1 MLRGG
6 SVVFSALLSIIFL
19 GRKLDMHHYA
29 GLVISCIGLGIII
42 SQTSY
47 RKKFKGMLILVG
59 VCLTLLSLLLDG
71 IYFVAEEIIFK

>member
-1 MLRGG
+1 
-6 SVVFSALLSIIFL
+6 
-19 GRKLDMHHYA
+19 MHHYA

-47 RKKFKGMLILVG
+47 RKKFKGMLIVIG

-71 IYFVAEEIIFK
+71 IYFVAEEMIFK